1 MVRPGA
7 HVTTLGPDQPGKCE
21 VDAGLLRKALVVV
34 DDRDLALSMGAVGG
48 AGLGADAIDASL
60 GEVLAGRHPGR
71 TSPEQVTV
79 LGAVGLPWQ
88 DLVAAWHAYTRAKAA
103 SAGSRVALLG
113 A

>member
-1 MVRPGA
+1 MVREGA

-21 VDAGLLRKALVVV
+21 VDAGLLREALVVV
-34 DDRDLALSMGAVGG
+34 DDRDLALSMGAAGG
-48 AGLGADAIDASL
+48 AGLGADAIHASL

-71 TSPEQVTV
+71 TSADQVTV

-88 DLVAAWHAYTRAKAA
+88 DLVAAWHAYRRAEAA
-103 SAGSRVALLG
+103 GVGTRVALLG